1 MGRIFPHIPPNS
13 FGRCCKNWTVF
24 KHGQEHAGGRQMG
37 RIFPGTIVGIV
48 ARLFVY
54 HYEIKHTVVNY
65 WVILLLTLECKTS
78 SHTCR

>member
-1 MGRIFPHIPPNS
+1 
-13 FGRCCKNWTVF
+13 
-24 KHGQEHAGGRQMG
+24 MG

-65 WVILLLTLECKTS
+65 WVILLLTSECKTS
-78 SHTCR
+78 AYTCRSQLGVSNLPV